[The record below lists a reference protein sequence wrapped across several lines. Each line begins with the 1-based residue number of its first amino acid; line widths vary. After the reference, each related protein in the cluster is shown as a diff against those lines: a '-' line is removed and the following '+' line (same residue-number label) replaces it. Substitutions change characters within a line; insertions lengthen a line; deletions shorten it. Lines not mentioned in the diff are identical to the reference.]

1 MASPSSA
8 FVEDLADRGHVP
20 WLEHER
26 GRLRVEI
33 VDEDCVR
40 LWTVAFEDGQVRVDH
55 DESDADGVLRA
66 DRAWFGRAVT
76 GEEKF
81 MPAVLRGEIGLDG
94 SFGLLILFSRL
105 LLGAAG
111 QSGPRRVGHGRRRS
125 T

>member
-1 MASPSSA
+1 MTSPTRT
-8 FVEDLADRGHVP
+8 FFEDLANRGHVP

-66 DRAWFGRAVT
+66 ERAWFERAVT

-81 MPAVLRGEIGLDG
+81 MPAVLRGEIALDG
-94 SFGLLILFSRL
+94 SYGLLVLFSRL
-105 LLGAAG
+105 LPGKAG
-111 QSGPRRVGHGRRRS
+111 QTGPRRVGNGRRRPR
-125 T
+125 

>member
-1 MASPSSA
+1 MPYTTLQPGMRSPVVVGGLRGKQCGWLGMVSPSSA
-8 FVEDLADRGHVP
+8 FFEDLADRGHVP

-66 DRAWFGRAVT
+66 ERAWFDRAVT
-76 GEEKF
+76 GEERF
-81 MPAVLRGEIGLDG
+81 MPAG
-94 SFGLLILFSRL
+94 
-105 LLGAAG
+105 
-111 QSGPRRVGHGRRRS
+111 
-125 T
+125 